1 MPGFSS
7 AGTFKIFIGNLAEKT
22 SIGDIRPLFEKYGKV
37 VECDVVKNYGF
48 VHMESEAEGREAI
61 QNLNGQTMNGQPIK
75 CEAAKSRKAPTTPTT
90 KIFVGNLTDNTKA
103 PQIREL
109 FKKFGTVVE
118 CDIVRNYGFVHLES
132 SGDVNEAIKELNGT
146 LVDGQPMKVQIS
158 TSRVRQRPGMGD
170 PEQCYRCGRGGHW
183 SKECPK
189 GMGPDRFRDR
199 MFGRD
204 PYPPPPPPPFLRDR
218 MMGRFGDGYDYY
230 ERRFDESRDLYD
242 RRYAGLGPRGGEIG
256 LRGARGDF
264 LPPPLPP
271 RREPLPPMPS
281 IGLRGG
287 PPGSGGSSIG
297 ASAAAAA
304 AMRGESGYAR
314 GAAAAAASDYG
325 MFSRRSPPPSGTIAS
340 SRRMYEDFSRDSFDD
355 RRPGMRGPSPSRR
368 YAPY

>member
-7 AGTFKIFIGNLAEKT
+7 AGTFKIFVGNLSEKT
-22 SIGDIRPLFEKYGKV
+22 TVPELRPLFEKYGKV

-48 VHMESEAEGREAI
+48 VHMENEAEGREAI
-61 QNLNGQTMNGQPIK
+61 QNLNGQVMNGQPMK
-75 CEAAKSRKAPTTPTT
+75 CEAAKSRKAPQTPTT

-109 FKKFGTVVE
+109 FKKYGTVVE

-132 SGDVNEAIKELNGT
+132 SGDVNDAVKELNGT
-146 LVDGQPMKVQIS
+146 MVDGQPMKVQLS

-199 MFGRD
+199 MFARD
-204 PYPPPPPPPFLRDR
+204 PYPPPPPPPAFLRDR
-218 MMGRFGDGYDYY
+218 IMGRFEVLFDSHDTYDSYY
-230 ERRFDESRDLYD
+230 DRRYDDSRDLYE
-242 RRYAGLGPRGGEIG
+242 RRYSAMGRES
-256 LRGARGDF
+256 ARSASGRDF
-264 LPPPLPP
+264 MPPPPMPP

-281 IGLRGG
+281 IGLRGAS
-287 PPGSGGSSIG
+287 SGTSS
-297 ASAAAAA
+297 
-304 AMRGESGYAR
+304 MREATFSSR
-314 GAAAAAASDYG
+314 SSDYG
-325 MFSRRSPPPSGTIAS
+325 MFSRRSPPPPPTSM
-340 SRRMYEDFSRDSFDD
+340 SRARLYEDFSRDSFDD
-355 RRPGMRGPSPSRR
+355 RRPGLRGPSPPRR

>member
-22 SIGDIRPLFEKYGKV
+22 NTADIRPLFEKYGKV

-48 VHMESEAEGREAI
+48 VHMENEDQGRDAI
-61 QNLNGQTMNGQPIK
+61 QNLNGYMVNGQPIK
-75 CEAAKSRKAPTTPTT
+75 CETAKSRKAPATPTT

-103 PQIREL
+103 PQVREL

-146 LVDGQPMKVQIS
+146 IVDGQPMKVQIS
-158 TSRVRQRPGMGD
+158 TSRVRQKPGMGD

-189 GMGPDRFRDR
+189 GLGPDRFRDR

-218 MMGRFGDGYDYY
+218 MMGRFGDSYDGYYD
-230 ERRFDESRDLYD
+230 RRYDESRDLFE
-242 RRYAGLGPRGGEIG
+242 RRYPGMPPRGDMGM
-256 LRGARGDF
+256 RGARGDF
-264 LPPPLPP
+264 LPPPPLP

-281 IGLRGG
+281 IGLRG
-287 PPGSGGSSIG
+287 PMTRDSSGFG
-297 ASAAAAA
+297 
-304 AMRGESGYAR
+304 RGT
-314 GAAAAAASDYG
+314 SDYG
-325 MFSRRSPPPSGTIAS
+325 MFSRRSPPTSTNMQG
-340 SRRMYEDFSRDSFDD
+340 SRMSRMYEDFSRDTFDD

>member
-7 AGTFKIFIGNLAEKT
+7 AGTFKIFIGNLDEKT
-22 SIGDIRPLFEKYGKV
+22 SVNDLRPLFEKYGKV

-48 VHMESEAEGREAI
+48 VHMENENEGRDAI
-61 QNLNGQTMNGQPIK
+61 QQLNGHILNGQSMK
-75 CEAAKSRKAPTTPTT
+75 CEAAKNRKAPQTPTT

-103 PQIREL
+103 PEIREL
-109 FKKFGTVVE
+109 FKRFGTVVE

-146 LVDGQPMKVQIS
+146 MVDGQPMKVQIS

-189 GMGPDRFRDR
+189 GIGPDRFRDR

-218 MMGRFGDGYDYY
+218 MMGRFGDGYDSYY
-230 ERRFDESRDLYD
+230 ERRFDDSRDMYE
-242 RRYAGLGPRGGEIG
+242 RRYSGMPPRGSGSD
-256 LRGARGDF
+256 LRGRGDF
-264 LPPPLPP
+264 LPPPMPP

-287 PPGSGGSSIG
+287 PPSGGIGGSMREPGFSSR
-297 ASAAAAA
+297 S
-304 AMRGESGYAR
+304 SG
-314 GAAAAAASDYG
+314 GDYG
-325 MFSRRSPPPSGTIAS
+325 IFSRRSPPVS
-340 SRRMYEDFSRDSFDD
+340 STPMPRMSSRMYEDFSRDSFDD
-355 RRPGMRGPSPSRR
+355 RRPSMRGPSPSRR

>member
-1 MPGFSS
+1 MPGFSSS

-22 SIGDIRPLFEKYGKV
+22 AVAELRPLFEKYGKV

-48 VHMESEAEGREAI
+48 VHMENEADGREAI
-61 QNLNGQTMNGQPIK
+61 KNLNGQLMNGQTMK
-75 CEAAKSRKAPTTPTT
+75 CEAAKSRKAPQTPTT

-146 LVDGQPMKVQIS
+146 IVDGQPMKVQVS

-189 GMGPDRFRDR
+189 GLGPDRFRDR
-199 MFGRD
+199 LFGGRD

-218 MMGRFGDGYDYY
+218 MMGRFGDGYDGYY
-230 ERRFDESRDLYD
+230 DRRFEESRDLYE
-242 RRYAGLGPRGGEIG
+242 RRYSGIPPRGGEIG
-256 LRGARGDF
+256 MRGGRGDF

-281 IGLRGG
+281 IGLRG
-287 PPGSGGSSIG
+287 PPSGSLSSGMRDSTYSRTGGGS
-297 ASAAAAA
+297 
-304 AMRGESGYAR
+304 E
-314 GAAAAAASDYG
+314 YG
-325 MFSRRSPPPSGTIAS
+325 MFSRRSPPSSSGIPGQRMS
-340 SRRMYEDFSRDSFDD
+340 RMYEDFSRDSFDD

-368 YAPY
+368 FTPY